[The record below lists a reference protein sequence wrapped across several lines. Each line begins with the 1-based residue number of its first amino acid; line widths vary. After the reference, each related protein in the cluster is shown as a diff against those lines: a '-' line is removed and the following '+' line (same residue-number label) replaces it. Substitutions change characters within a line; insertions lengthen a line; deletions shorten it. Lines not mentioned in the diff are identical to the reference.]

1 MIAITE
7 NKIISDLTKQLV
19 AARLKEALEKESL
32 SNKEAGEILGVMPQY
47 LSMMKNPNFWK
58 NVSKRNWKILNDW
71 RSSGVPL
78 RCYNTNLVSNE
89 TAPEHIIESVTE
101 ALNEIVPEVDLQFT
115 EEIPESNQE
124 TGIKELLLNSQKPI
138 EKDEEVLALMIE
150 NEELRRE
157 LDFYKSEIKDL
168 KVLLANFRN
177 ENYEAKNTIL
187 TEMKRYNTLV
197 LDLLNKQKPV
207 NVIVQSGSQA

>member
-19 AARLKEALEKESL
+19 AARLKDALEKEAL

-78 RCYNTNLVSNE
+78 RNYNSNLVSSE
-89 TAPEHIIESVTE
+89 PAPEHPIEPVIEAPNEIES
-101 ALNEIVPEVDLQFT
+101 EVDLQLD
-115 EEIPESNQE
+115 EEQSE
-124 TGIKELLLNSQKPI
+124 TKQQSSIKDLLLNSQKPI